1 MSESAGLAEAAD
13 RVLEALRRARQS
25 AARLRVEEIGI
36 VTSIGSGVAM
46 ASGLG
51 RVQSQEL
58 LRLPGGRLAVAFN
71 LDPDEVGMVLLDAAE
86 EVNAGDVVR
95 RTGRV
100 LDVPV
105 GDALLGRSVDP
116 LGRPLDGRGPVDTAE
131 RRPVERDAPAIMD
144 RAPVRTPLETG
155 LKVVD
160 AVIPVGRGQREL
172 ILGDRQ
178 TGKTAIAVDTILN
191 QRGRD
196 VACVYC
202 AIGQRSTAVA
212 RVVDEL
218 DRHGATEHT
227 TVVSTTEDDP
237 PGLRWVA
244 AYAAMSMAE
253 HYRDRGDDAMVVL
266 DDLTRHARAYRE
278 MALLLRRP
286 PGREAYPGDVFYI
299 HSRLLERATRL
310 SDELG
315 GGSVTAL
322 PIIETEAQNLSA
334 YIPTNLISITDGQV
348 YLSPGLFQKGLMP
361 AVDVGRSVS
370 RVGGDAQLAAYKE
383 VAGDLRLAYSRFEEL
398 ESFARFGT
406 RLDPETRRTLDRG
419 RRVRQVLTQPRLE
432 PIPVEEQIAVLL
444 AVTEGRLDD
453 VPLES
458 VDAAEEAIREAV
470 REHAEGF
477 RETVRQGKTPS
488 DEQRRRVLE
497 VVDDAVAELRRDA
510 EDAGRDTDGG
520 RDGDGDDPHRRV
532 SQSRGD
538 EGSGG
543 PGGDR

>member
-1 MSESAGLAEAAD
+1 MSEGVGLTEATE
-13 RVLEALRRARQS
+13 RVLRAFGRTQDS
-25 AARLRVEEIGI
+25 AARLRVEEIGV
-36 VTSIGSGVAM
+36 VTSIGSGVAL

-58 LRLPGGRLAVAFN
+58 VRLPGGLLALAFN
-71 LDPDEVGMVLLDAAE
+71 LDPDEVGLVLLDPAE
-86 EVNAGDVVR
+86 DVDAGDVVR

-105 GDALLGRSVDP
+105 GDALLGRTVDP
-116 LGRPLDGRGPVDTAE
+116 LGRPLDGRGPIDTAE
-131 RRPVERDAPAIMD
+131 RLPVEREAPAIMD
-144 RAPVRTPLETG
+144 RAPVRTPLQTG

-160 AVIPVGRGQREL
+160 AVIPVGLGQREL

-191 QRGRD
+191 QRGRG

-202 AIGQRSTAVA
+202 AIGQRSAAVA
-212 RVVDEL
+212 RVVSEL
-218 DRHGATEHT
+218 ERHGAMEHT

-253 HYRDRGDDAMVVL
+253 HSRDRGDDALVVL

-322 PIIETEAQNLSA
+322 PVIETEAQNMSA

-348 YLSPGLFQKGLMP
+348 SLSPGLFQKGLMP

-370 RVGGDAQLAAYKE
+370 RVGGDAQLAAYTE

-432 PIPVEEQIAVLL
+432 PIPVEEQVAVLL
-444 AVTEGRLDD
+444 AVTEGRLDE

-458 VDAAEEAIREAV
+458 IGDAEEAVRKAV
-470 REHAEGF
+470 RERAEGF
-477 RETVRQGKTPS
+477 GDRVRQGNAPS
-488 DEQRRRVLE
+488 DEQRQQVLE
-497 VVDDAVAELRRDA
+497 VIDDAVAGLRRD
-510 EDAGRDTDGG
+510 DDGHDGDRNGRGGEHDPPSQDRDDGRSGRRDGG
-520 RDGDGDDPHRRV
+520 R
-532 SQSRGD
+532 
-538 EGSGG
+538 
-543 PGGDR
+543 